1 MRFLLDENF
10 PKAACSL
17 LFSLSHEV
25 FDFRDVG
32 VEGSPDS
39 EVIEMAVSRSAVILT
54 TDRDFFHTLGQQ
66 FPDHLGIIVVALKKP
81 TRDKIIQ
88 RLKWLLEHVPEES
101 IAGRAFQLRDQ
112 AWQVYPPLESTTAN
126 KSEMATPRKPSE

>member
-10 PKAACSL
+10 PKAARPL
-17 LFSLSHEV
+17 LLGLSHEAI
-25 FDFRDVG
+25 DFRDVG
-32 VEGSPDS
+32 IEGSPDS
-39 EVIEMAVSRSAVILT
+39 EVVAMAISKGAVILT

-66 FPDHLGIIVVALKKP
+66 FPDHPGIIVIALKKP

-88 RLKWLLEHVPEES
+88 RLKWLLEHVAEAS

-112 AWQVYPPLESTTAN
+112 AWQVYPPLQ
-126 KSEMATPRKPSE
+126 